1 VDKGHGRREKRTVM
15 TTTWLNDYLDWP
27 EVGQVFVLWR
37 ERTQDGV
44 RTVEEVFG
52 ITSLSRQE
60 ASAAE
65 LLKRVRGH
73 WGIENQL
80 FGVRDGT
87 LKEDASRIR
96 RGSAP
101 EVMACLRNAVL
112 RLLGQVDRPSKAS
125 ATRHLSIQVEKA
137 IRLLSTPT

>member
-1 VDKGHGRREKRTVM
+1 M
-15 TTTWLNDYLDWP
+15 TTTWLNEYLDWP

-44 RTVEEVFG
+44 TTVEEVFG

-65 LLKRVRGH
+65 LLKMIRGH

-96 RGSAP
+96 RGAAP
-101 EVMACLRNAVL
+101 EVMACLRNVVL
-112 RLLGQVDRPSKAS
+112 WLLGQVDRPSKAA
-125 ATRHLSIQVEKA
+125 ATRYLSIHVEKA
-137 IRLLSTPT
+137 VRLVSTPT